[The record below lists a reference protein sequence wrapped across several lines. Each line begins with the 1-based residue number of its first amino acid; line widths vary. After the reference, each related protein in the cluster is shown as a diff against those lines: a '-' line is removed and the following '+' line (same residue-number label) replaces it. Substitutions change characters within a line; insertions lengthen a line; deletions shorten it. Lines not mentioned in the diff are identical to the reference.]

1 METNQNP
8 LYGRK
13 VIFINPVFSTRTV
26 IIPRLV
32 EEEFEVYT
40 IAEYQDAKNVL
51 REFPDAL
58 CFINIDDKLSH
69 EQWFNFITS
78 CKEELPSIIFGVL
91 SSHMSKT
98 DNHMFINNDTVAA
111 GFIMREE
118 SLENTTQIIIKILDK
133 FGAKGRRRYVR
144 ASCADASNASV
155 LIKHNNKE
163 YKLLLIDISVA
174 GAACILPNQHADFF
188 QVNNDKH
195 AIAVHLGN
203 KSFEC
208 AATVY
213 ASMPNQNYCKL
224 VLLFS
229 HELSLTAKKIIHDY
243 ITALLQHNVN
253 SIINAHQKDTT
264 DYMTKAHN
272 KKNQ

>member
-1 METNQNP
+1 MEINQNP

-13 VIFINPVFSTRTV
+13 VIFLNPVFSTRTV

-69 EQWFNFITS
+69 EQWFNFIMS
-78 CKEELPSIIFGVL
+78 CKEEIPSIIFGVL
-91 SSHMSKT
+91 SSHMSRT
-98 DNHMFINNDTVAA
+98 DGRMFMDNAAVAA
-111 GFIMREE
+111 GFIMMEE
-118 SLENTTQIIIKILDK
+118 SLESTTQIIIKILNR
-133 FGAKGRRRYVR
+133 FGAKGRRQYVR
-144 ASCADASNASV
+144 ASCADAANASV
-155 LIKHNNKE
+155 QVEHDGKE
-163 YKLLLIDISVA
+163 HTLLLIDISVA
-174 GAACILPNQHADFF
+174 GAACILQKQHADFF
-188 QVNNDKH
+188 HVNSMLRN
-195 AIAVHLGN
+195 VSVRLGD

-213 ASMPNQNYCKL
+213 ASMPNQNYSKL

-229 HELSLTAKKIIHDY
+229 QELSLTAKKIIHDY
-243 ITALLQHNVN
+243 ITSSLQHNVN
-253 SIINAHQKDTT
+253 SIINAHPKDTT
-264 DYMTKAHN
+264 DYATKTHG